1 MTDKKKTNLFGK
13 LFGRFK
19 KSKTEEEGH
28 EDFDEEIIE
37 EGELSDDQTA
47 PGIRFEDID
56 EDEDEVFIAQEF
68 NLSDEQKQ
76 ELEDEDATGEHDVES
91 MLSDSEELEEELPPA
106 PDEMPEDLPPAPD
119 EMEGPPEDFPV
130 EEMPPLHV
138 NEEGDEIPGI
148 PPTPEDDIP
157 EPPSAQMEEM
167 KAPKKGNVTE
177 NRPIDLDAIKNYEFT
192 EEDEEVEAEEET
204 LSAYKMFDPTKHAKG
219 IRAFLEKSKETL
231 GNIKMDD
238 IKAKFKSFKAPKNLK
253 DFKMPKF
260 LKDFKWDKAIEALY
274 HPDSRRRIHRGFIAT
289 SLVAGTWSA
298 GKIVALA
305 LKGPPDT
312 SVSKSQ
318 PLVASSNANK
328 FNYQDIN
335 RIRSANLFN
344 AKMSKDEPKVA
355 TEKPKVIDS
364 PAVCTKASK
373 KSSLPYKLVNTTVL
387 QDSVKS
393 IASVQVRSSKE
404 LENVRVGDKLAS
416 KVEIGF
422 IDRMKVIFKNLST
435 GECEYIVNQDPK
447 FKDAKQRFNVVSP
460 EKGKKIMNQGKNN
473 DIKNEGNSYRIKK
486 SVRDNML
493 SNISEILTQ
502 ARAIQ
507 IKNPDG
513 SFSFKMTEIVPGSV
527 YSQLGIQDGDIITQI
542 NGKKITN
549 LNEVM
554 GLFGKIKDI
563 DQFQLNVKRS
573 GIETTKDYE
582 FE

>member
-460 EKGKKIMNQGKNN
+460 EKGKKIMNQGKKN